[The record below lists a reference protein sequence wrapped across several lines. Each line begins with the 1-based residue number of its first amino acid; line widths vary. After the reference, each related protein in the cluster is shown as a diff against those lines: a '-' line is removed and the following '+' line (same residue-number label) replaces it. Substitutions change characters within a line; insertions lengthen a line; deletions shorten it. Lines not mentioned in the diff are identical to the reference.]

1 MVDTNSQMHFDGS
14 QLILSSKGKRES
26 YDARLLISTLLVY
39 VAKSDGNISE
49 VESARMLELL
59 SAQMNIEN
67 KEALASLSTAIMSL
81 SNDTDI
87 VATLQSI
94 SQGLAE
100 PEKRE
105 IFSMMLDVMT
115 VDEKLDSGELV
126 AIKFAGQILGLSQD
140 AIHSTLRSASSG
152 IAQA

>member
-1 MVDTNSQMHFDGS
+1 
-14 QLILSSKGKRES
+14 
-26 YDARLLISTLLVY
+26 
-39 VAKSDGNISE
+39 
-49 VESARMLELL
+49 
-59 SAQMNIEN
+59 
-67 KEALASLSTAIMSL
+67 L

-87 VATLQSI
+87 EATLQSI

-140 AIHSTLRSASSG
+140 AIHATLRSASSG